1 MVRLARAESRAPI
14 AQHTRTHARISP
26 QGQGASAEEADATGY
41 RVLGVQPNSPAS
53 DVGLVSFFDFVVAV
67 DGVELRELDSTF
79 IDKIKAARPRRL
91 RSFAPRDAPTQ
102 QQTGSGY
109 IRVAAQLRANP
120 YAFAGDTA
128 DALASAA
135 MRGPGTVKFR
145 I

>member
-91 RSFAPRDAPTQ
+91 RSFAPRVRPDARPPRRSPR
-102 QQTGSGY
+102 TGRCPASSTTS
-109 IRVAAQLRANP
+109 RAAR
-120 YAFAGDTA
+120 
-128 DALASAA
+128 
-135 MRGPGTVKFR
+135 RGA
-145 I
+145 

>member
-1 MVRLARAESRAPI
+1 MVRARRIARAPI
-14 AQHTRTHARISP
+14 AQHAHIHARISP

-91 RSFAPRDAPTQ
+91 
-102 QQTGSGY
+102 
-109 IRVAAQLRANP
+109 
-120 YAFAGDTA
+120 
-128 DALASAA
+128 
-135 MRGPGTVKFR
+135 
-145 I
+145 